1 MSSQMS
7 SQAEHRTGSSAGSTR
22 APSPASDPGIAAR
35 FSPPPI
41 RSGLALLAQGRR
53 VLAEARA
60 ERQAGER
67 FRLAHL
73 AALRCAAALLA
84 ERARPGAARRGPT
97 NAWVLLAAV
106 APELADWASY
116 FAAGAPQRAAVE
128 AGSISSVSEREADD
142 LVRAVEQFLQIVESG
157 LGLLTPALAS

>member
-1 MSSQMS
+1 MSGCTRPAQ
-7 SQAEHRTGSSAGSTR
+7 AGSGQ
-22 APSPASDPGIAAR
+22 ASAAR

-41 RSGLALLAQGRR
+41 RSGLTLLAQGRR

-60 ERQAGER
+60 EREAGER

-73 AALRCAAALLA
+73 AALRCTAALLA

-128 AGSISSVSEREADD
+128 AGSISAVSEREADD
-142 LVRAVEQFLQIVESG
+142 LVRAVEQFLQIAESG